1 MSKKKYI
8 YANIRLPIEMS
19 DNGSFYEVFSDRMT
33 IDFESCKTLPQP
45 TSYENKELIAKIF
58 AIQQT
63 DDEEEVEE
71 EAKEDEK
78 EEENEKEEE
87 DEKEEEEKKE
97 SESESESESDTDTDT
112 DSCRSLVS
120 ETLKKEFSKQKTN
133 KSRHNL
139 SFRRRGKTTG
149 NKNFTRRMY

>member
-33 IDFESCKTLPQP
+33 IDFESCKTLPPP

-63 DDEEEVEE
+63 D
-71 EAKEDEK
+71 EDEIEVK
-78 EEENEKEEE
+78 IDEE
-87 DEKEEEEKKE
+87 DEKKETDEKIEKEPNTEE
-97 SESESESESDTDTDT
+97 SDSDTGTDTDTDTDT
-112 DSCRSLVS
+112 DSCHSHSS
-120 ETLKKEFSKQKTN
+120 ENLKKEFSRQKIN

-139 SFRRRGKTTG
+139 SFRRRGNPAGNT

>member
-71 EAKEDEK
+71 EEKEDEK

-87 DEKEEEEKKE
+87 AEKKEDEEQEKE
-97 SESESESESDTDTDT
+97 SESESDSDSDS

-120 ETLKKEFSKQKTN
+120 ETLKKEFSRQKTN